1 MQSVTLGTLSLL
13 VVALFPFGLLIAA
26 LKISNW
32 RQHVRLAEIAR
43 QIAVT
48 DAVHA
53 ELGAVVSPVVRR
65 KLGRGWRL
73 SIPVPLDRPDTV
85 VRVLSAAS
93 SAFSNAERTSSRHF
107 EIVLTPQAQPVPRRI
122 PTPIPAAAPRG
133 RSVSWT

>member
-13 VVALFPFGLLIAA
+13 VALFPFGLLVAA

-48 DAVHA
+48 HAIHA

-65 KLGRGWRL
+65 KLGRGWPL
-73 SIPVPLDRPDTV
+73 PIPVPLEPPDTAVGV
-85 VRVLSAAS
+85 VSGAY
-93 SAFSNAERTSSRHF
+93 SAFSAARRTS
-107 EIVLTPQAQPVPRRI
+107 P
-122 PTPIPAAAPRG
+122 
-133 RSVSWT
+133 